1 MGQPRTG
8 YIGLGSNVGDPRANL
23 RQALD
28 LLAEAGVEVQAVSS
42 LYMTEPVG
50 EILDQPDFLNAAAR
64 VSTDLEPEGLLDVCK
79 RIELDMGRDPDAPR
93 HSPRPVDLDLLL
105 LGDLVLET
113 DRLSLPHREVTT
125 RRFVLAPLLEL
136 DPDLTLPDGTCLADS
151 LGAMPTDEQRVEGA
165 GSLDSLG

>member
-151 LGAMPTDEQRVEGA
+151 LGAMPTDEQRVEVA
-165 GSLDSLG
+165 GELHG

>member
-1 MGQPRTG
+1 MPEMRIG

-28 LLAEAGVEVQAVSS
+28 LLGQAGVEVQAVSS

-64 VSTDLEPEGLLDVCK
+64 ISTDFEPEALLDVCK
-79 RIELDMGRDPDAPR
+79 RIELEMGRDPDAPR

-113 DRLSLPHREVTT
+113 DRLALPHREVTT

-136 DPDLTLPDGTCLADS
+136 DPDLTLPDGARLADS
-151 LGAMPTDEQRVEGA
+151 LAAMPADEQRVEGA

>member
-1 MGQPRTG
+1 MADVRTG

-28 LLAEAGVEVQAVSS
+28 LLEKAGVEVQAVSS
-42 LYMTEPVG
+42 LYVTEPVG

-64 VSTDLEPEGLLDVCK
+64 VSTDLEPEALLDVCK

-105 LGDLVLET
+105 LGDLVMET
-113 DRLSLPHREVTT
+113 DRLALPHREVTT

-136 DPDLTLPDGTCLADS
+136 DPELTLPDGTHLAES
-151 LGAMPTDEQRVEGA
+151 LAALPADEQRVENA
-165 GSLDSLG
+165 GRLPV

>member
-28 LLAEAGVEVQAVSS
+28 LLGQAGVEVQAVSS

-64 VSTDLEPEGLLDVCK
+64 ISTDFEPEGLLDVCK

-151 LGAMPTDEQRVEGA
+151 LGAMPADEQRVEGA

>member
-1 MGQPRTG
+1 MAHLRVG

-42 LYMTEPVG
+42 LYVTEPVG

-64 VSTDLEPEGLLDVCK
+64 IGTDLEPEVLLDVCK

-113 DRLSLPHREVTT
+113 DRLALPHREVTT

-136 DPDLTLPDGTCLADS
+136 DPDLTLPDGTILSDALA
-151 LGAMPTDEQRVEGA
+151 AMPEDEQRVEVA
-165 GSLDSLG
+165 GVLAD